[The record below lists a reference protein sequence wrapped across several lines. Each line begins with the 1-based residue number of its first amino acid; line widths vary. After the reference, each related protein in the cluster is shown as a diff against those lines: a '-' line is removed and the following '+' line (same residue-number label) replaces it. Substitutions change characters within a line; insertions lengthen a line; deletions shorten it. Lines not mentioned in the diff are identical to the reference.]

1 MVKVTE
7 KEHMGVIKNAEKRVK
22 AKTVKPVKV
31 KTTRV
36 KGQEAEPFDSPA
48 ASRVGGRPRSLKAIM
63 INPDDAHLVTEAV
76 EQIEV
81 LHKSITSH
89 CEQAFMDAAACGA
102 MLCGVKARL
111 KFGEFGQWVANNITF
126 IKTRT
131 VQNYMLLHLHHKE
144 LLLQNITSITDAYAA
159 IKGEP
164 SPSDPPPDADD
175 STDTKGEIVVAN
187 STIDLDNIKLPPK
200 KKPQGQKGEFPVDAA
215 TIKAM
220 REQTFPHENTKG
232 TYIKI
237 VVRLPIPKSKQ
248 KLLGE
253 FVIVVQT
260 LLKSGGKLIFHN
272 KAKK

>member
-1 MVKVTE
+1 MVKATE
-7 KEHMGVIKNAEKRVK
+7 KEHMGVIENAEKRDK
-22 AKTVKPVKV
+22 AKTVKVKA
-31 KTTRV
+31 TRA
-36 KGQEAEPFDSPA
+36 KGQEPEPFDSPA
-48 ASRVGGRPRSLKAIM
+48 ASRVGGRRKSLKAIM
-63 INPDDAHLVTEAV
+63 INPDEAPLVTEAV

-81 LHKSITSH
+81 LHKSVTSH

-126 IKTRT
+126 IKPRT

-144 LLLQNITSITDAYAA
+144 LLRKGISSITDAYAA
-159 IKGEP
+159 IRGEP

-187 STIDLDNIKLPPK
+187 STIDLDEIKLSSTK
-200 KKPQGQKGEFPVDAA
+200 AQGQKGEFTVDAA

-220 REQTFPHENTKG
+220 REQTFPYENTKG
-232 TYIKI
+232 TYQKL
-237 VVRLPIPKSKQ
+237 VVLLPIPKSKQ

-253 FVIVVQT
+253 FVIVAQT